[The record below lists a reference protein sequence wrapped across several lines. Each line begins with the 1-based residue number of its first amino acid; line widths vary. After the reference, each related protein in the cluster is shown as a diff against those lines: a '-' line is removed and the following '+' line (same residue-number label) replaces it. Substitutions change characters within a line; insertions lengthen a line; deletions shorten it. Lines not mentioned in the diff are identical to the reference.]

1 MRLCL
6 FFILS
11 ILVNF
16 AEAQHLAPSLVW
28 QRSIGGS
35 LEDQG
40 YDIQSTPDG
49 GFITAGVSSSSDGDI
64 SLNKGRADGWI
75 IKYNQAGNIE
85 WQKTYGGS
93 FDDVLLKIK
102 ILDGGGYIATGYTTS
117 NDVDVSGLHGGDDI
131 WFIRLD
137 NAGNILW
144 QKCYGGSL
152 NEFPETILQTAAGG
166 FIIFGHTTSTDGDV
180 IGLHPGIGHL
190 GDVWI
195 VNLDGTGNILWQRC
209 YGGSDG
215 ESAGKIEQT
224 PDGGYIFASYSSSND
239 GDVSGNLNGD
249 FWLVRI
255 NSSGNIIWQKCFG
268 GNQGETPY
276 GLVQVEDGYV
286 LAGISLSDDGQN
298 HNHGNGD
305 VWVLKTDLNGNLLW
319 QKFYGGTEFESAN
332 TIIRARDGGF
342 FIAGISKSSDGNSCK
357 NFGEEDY
364 WIIKLNSSG
373 NLEWQKSFGGT
384 NKDKAFG
391 IIEAMDG
398 SLYINGSSISNDNDV
413 TGNHGFSDLWL
424 IKLSFSGVP
433 FVAGVNITSS
443 DNNVCPGKNIRF
455 TAIPVNGGTN
465 PSYHWYINKAEQIT
479 TNGSVFNSTNL
490 KDGDLVSCKL
500 TSNLICIDRPEA
512 ESSSIK
518 IILDTSGM
526 PSHFLP
532 DQLTICEGIPQV
544 LTSSKSFVSYF
555 WSTGATTPSITVTTS
570 GNYWLEVPYGN
581 TCKSRADIKV
591 LPKKCNQ
598 QFYFPTAFTPNADGK
613 NDLLKPVIYG
623 QVLQYKLTIY
633 NRWGQIVLH
642 STNPA
647 SGWDGKWQGKLQ
659 ESNVYIWMCTYQLV
673 GEAVKTEK
681 GTVMVIR

>member
-1 MRLCL
+1 MRLWL
-6 FFILS
+6 FLILS
-11 ILVNF
+11 LLLF
-16 AEAQHLAPSLVW
+16 SAKAQFLPPSLQW
-28 QRSIGGS
+28 QRSIGGT

-64 SLNKGRADGWI
+64 SLNKGRTDGWI

-93 FDDVLLKIK
+93 YDDVLLRIEV
-102 ILDGGGYIATGYTTS
+102 LNGGGYIATGYTTS
-117 NDVDVSGLHGGDDI
+117 NDGDVSGLHGGDDI
-131 WFIRLD
+131 WFMRLD

-195 VNLDGTGNILWQRC
+195 VNIDGAGNILWQRC

-224 PDGGYIFASYSSSND
+224 PDGGYIFTSYSSSND

-249 FWLVRI
+249 FWLVRL

-268 GNQGETPY
+268 GTAGETPY
-276 GLVQVEDGYV
+276 GMVQVADGYV
-286 LAGISLSDDGQN
+286 LAGISLSIGGLNQ
-298 HNHGNGD
+298 NHGNGD
-305 VWVLKTDLNGNLLW
+305 VWVLKTDFNGTLLW
-319 QKFYGGTEFESAN
+319 QKFYGGTGFETAN

-342 FIAGISKSSDGNSCK
+342 FIAGITESSDGNSCK

-364 WIIKLNSSG
+364 WILKLNSTG
-373 NLEWQKSFGGT
+373 NLEWQKSLGGT
-384 NKDKAFG
+384 KRDKAFG
-391 IIEAMDG
+391 IIEANDG
-398 SLYINGSSISNDNDV
+398 SLYINGSSVSNDNDV

-424 IKLSFSGVP
+424 IKLSFSGTS

-455 TAIPVNGGTN
+455 TATPVNGGTN

-479 TNGSVFNSTNL
+479 ANGNVFNSTTL

-500 TSNLICIDRPEA
+500 ISNLICIDMAEA
-512 ESSSIK
+512 ESNSKK
-518 IILDTSGM
+518 ITLDTTGRPSG
-526 PSHFLP
+526 FLP
-532 DQLTICEGIPQV
+532 AELAICEGVPQQ
-544 LTSSKSFVSYF
+544 LSSSQSFPSYL
-555 WSTGATTPSITVTTS
+555 WSTGATTASITVTTI
-570 GNYWLEVPYGN
+570 GNYWLEVPYGSS
-581 TCKSRADIKV
+581 CKSRVDIKIV
-591 LPKKCNQ
+591 PKKCNQ
-598 QFYFPTAFTPNADGK
+598 QFYLPSAFTPNNDGK

-623 QVLQYKLTIY
+623 FVRDYNLTIY
-633 NRWGQIVLH
+633 NRWGEMILN
-642 STNPA
+642 TKDPNK
-647 SGWDGKWQGKLQ
+647 GWDGKLNGKYQ
-659 ESNVYIWMCTYQLV
+659 DSNIYIWVCTYRLS
-673 GEAVKTEK
+673 GESLKTEK
-681 GTVMVIR
+681 GTVMIIR